1 MLTNSKVVITHKVN
15 IVSPFVN
22 RDTNG
27 AKKMGRRAGSVEGVK
42 MSNKVKPGGRG

>member
-22 RDTNG
+22 RDSNG
-27 AKKMGRRAGSVEGVK
+27 GKKQARRAGSVEGMK
-42 MSNKVKPGGRG
+42 MSNKVKPVRG